1 MFLAVVVDLV
11 LLSHVA
17 VVEAAKDVF
26 AWGGETDQHPLCG
39 ELYSVSLTHLLLKV
53 GLGNWLGKKIVD
65 FWVDLVRRWSCQ
77 GGSWKREACSC
88 SSPTRSLRS
97 DKENIFDLDVHCIS
111 AAGSIY
117 GSMPFFFRIPHFK
130 AQEWTSLTLCSIS
143 HRTHRSE
150 SLSGNFLKGV
160 SRQSGEVFV
169 EVPVL
174 FWSLSWSTF
183 PLISIFSLFEGQDL
197 RDDRLMIS
205 PPSLLQITLKIT
217 LDIVVSRWSF
227 FLGLWGWVWWSRNAL
242 QKSIWTSWWAFPR
255 TRSSHSVQGD

>member
-1 MFLAVVVDLV
+1 MEPCLSSLAFPIF
-11 LLSHVA
+11 
-17 VVEAAKDVF
+17 K
-26 AWGGETDQHPLCG
+26 
-39 ELYSVSLTHLLLKV
+39 
-53 GLGNWLGKKIVD
+53 
-65 FWVDLVRRWSCQ
+65 
-77 GGSWKREACSC
+77 
-88 SSPTRSLRS
+88 LRS
-97 DKENIFDLDVHCIS
+97 EH
-111 AAGSIY
+111 
-117 GSMPFFFRIPHFK
+117 R
-130 AQEWTSLTLCSIS
+130 LCSIS

-150 SLSGNFLKGV
+150 SLSGNFLQGV

-183 PLISIFSLFEGQDL
+183 PLISIFALFEDQDL

-242 QKSIWTSWWAFPR
+242 QKIKFKIPLDIVVSISEDKLISQCSRWLAIYTIQLFTTLESVGPR
-255 TRSSHSVQGD
+255 WGSHRCLLRPENSLKL

>member
-1 MFLAVVVDLV
+1 MEPC
-11 LLSHVA
+11 LS
-17 VVEAAKDVF
+17 
-26 AWGGETDQHPLCG
+26 
-39 ELYSVSLTHLLLKV
+39 SLEFHIFK
-53 GLGNWLGKKIVD
+53 
-65 FWVDLVRRWSCQ
+65 
-77 GGSWKREACSC
+77 
-88 SSPTRSLRS
+88 LRS
-97 DKENIFDLDVHCIS
+97 EH
-111 AAGSIY
+111 
-117 GSMPFFFRIPHFK
+117 R
-130 AQEWTSLTLCSIS
+130 LCSIS

-183 PLISIFSLFEGQDL
+183 PLISIFALFEDQDL

-242 QKSIWTSWWAFPR
+242 QKIKFKIPLDIVVSISEDKIISQCSRWLAIYTIQLFTTLESVGPR
-255 TRSSHSVQGD
+255 WGSHRCLLRPENSLKLWLKDWKKLIVITTFSGPPP